1 MHRSELHY
9 DDSQHDSIVNAYK
22 RFLLQSSFPCVAAKA
37 AMARQQISC
46 MIAVDMGSEAEDPA
60 ILDFLY
66 EFIEKYRNS
75 KQLYQSAA
83 VIFVEPIIRDEEH
96 FEKLFWKRLQCLAD
110 LDASHY
116 WYDDRVSMD
125 VESAEFSFSLKGEA
139 HFVLGLHPYNSRPA
153 RRFSYPTIV
162 FNPHEQFEM
171 LREKNSYESLKRV
184 IRHRDQ
190 RFFGSINP
198 MLDDFGSSPEVLQY
212 SGRKYDHTWQCPLK
226 IKHAKI

>member
-1 MHRSELHY
+1 MQKPELHY
-9 DDSQHDSIVNAYK
+9 SQSQHDHIVDAYK
-22 RFLLQSSFPCVAAKA
+22 LFLLQRSFPCVAAKA
-37 AMARQQISC
+37 AMARQQIC
-46 MIAVDMGSEAEDPA
+46 CVLAGDMGSEEDDPA

-66 EFIEKYRNS
+66 DFVEKYRNS

-83 VIFVEPIIRDEEH
+83 VIFLRPVIADEEH
-96 FEKLFWKRLQCLAD
+96 FEKLFWRRLQCLAD
-110 LDASHY
+110 LDARHY
-116 WYDDRVSMD
+116 LYDDRVSMD
-125 VESAEFSFSLKGEA
+125 VGSAEFSFSLKGEA

-162 FNPHEQFEM
+162 FNPHEQFEI
-171 LREKNSYESLKRV
+171 LRENHTYENLKRV

-190 RFFGSINP
+190 RFSGSINP